1 MWGGQPPKHCYLYML
16 RCAFL
21 SLILSG
27 HVLILWTYIRYHLLS
42 FPHSNCINFNMKD
55 QKLKEK
61 STFLVLILCYF
72 HTYWMIFLV
81 FLEIFISSTFYDAK
95 FQMTWM
101 FLSEKNRIGIL
112 PLNLLAMWS
121 WSSYLF
127 PLTFSLVNSRVE
139 ILEFWGLNYIR
150 NMNHLMGCVMH

>member
-1 MWGGQPPKHCYLYML
+1 ML
-16 RCAFL
+16 SLHVEMCL
-21 SLILSG
+21 PLILSG

-42 FPHSNCINFNMKD
+42 VPHSNCINFNMKD

-61 STFLVLILCYF
+61 SIDILSSYSLLFLYILND
-72 HTYWMIFLV
+72 FLV

-112 PLNLLAMWS
+112 PLDLLAMWS
-121 WSSYLF
+121 RSSYLF

-139 ILEFWGLNYIR
+139 ILELLGLNYIR